1 MAEAGAEKEM
11 SFWEHLDVL
20 RGSLFRALGAV
31 CLCSVLGLVFREFL
45 FDGIVLAPTRSDA
58 QFFVHLKASFAVG
71 LIVAFPYVVWELWRF
86 LAPALYEKEKK
97 AVRAAFGMATGL
109 FYLGVLVG
117 YFIVLPVCLQFFMN
131 YTVSDAVANTITI
144 GSYMSMFFSMVLL
157 IGVVFEFPTVV
168 LALNRLGVLDRS
180 VLRKGRR
187 YAVVVVLV
195 LAALI
200 TPSDPFSMF
209 VLAIPLYFL
218 YEFSILLC
226 SKSAESPET
235 NELAG
240 GVPVPPGGVAGHL
253 PQRGGAPPALP
264 RAGAG
269 GARGLRSGPG
279 AGLGGFVRGVLLR
292 APRRRDLL

>member
-45 FDGIVLAPTRSDA
+45 FDGIVLAPTRSDFIVYRLLGWSFSMELINVEISA

-187 YAVVVVLV
+187 YAVVIVLV

-218 YEFSILLC
+218 YELSILLC
-226 SKSAESPET
+226 SRSAENPEMK
-235 NELAG
+235 E
-240 GVPVPPGGVAGHL
+240 
-253 PQRGGAPPALP
+253 
-264 RAGAG
+264 
-269 GARGLRSGPG
+269 
-279 AGLGGFVRGVLLR
+279 
-292 APRRRDLL
+292 

>member
-11 SFWEHLDVL
+11 SFWDHLDVL
-20 RGSLFRALGAV
+20 RGSLFRALGAI

-45 FDGIVLAPTRSDA
+45 FDGIVLAPTRSNFIVYRLLGWGFSMELINVEISA
-58 QFFVHLKASFAVG
+58 QFFVHLKAAFAVG

-86 LAPALYEKEKK
+86 LAPALYEREKK
-97 AVRAAFGMATGL
+97 AVRTAFGMSTGL

-131 YTVSDAVANTITI
+131 YKVSDAVANTITI

-168 LALNRLGVLDRS
+168 LVLS
-180 VLRKGRR
+180 
-187 YAVVVVLV
+187 
-195 LAALI
+195 ALI

-235 NELAG
+235 NE
-240 GVPVPPGGVAGHL
+240 
-253 PQRGGAPPALP
+253 
-264 RAGAG
+264 
-269 GARGLRSGPG
+269 
-279 AGLGGFVRGVLLR
+279 
-292 APRRRDLL
+292 

>member
-1 MAEAGAEKEM
+1 M

-20 RGSLFRALGAV
+20 RGSLFRAIGAV

-45 FDGIVLAPTRSDA
+45 FDGIVLAPTRSDFIVYRLLGWAFSMELINVEISA

-97 AVRAAFGMATGL
+97 AVRTAFLMATGL

-144 GSYMSMFFSMVLL
+144 GSYMSMFLSMVLL

-180 VLRKGRR
+180 ALRKGRR
-187 YAVVVVLV
+187 YAVVIVLV

-235 NELAG
+235 NE
-240 GVPVPPGGVAGHL
+240 
-253 PQRGGAPPALP
+253 
-264 RAGAG
+264 
-269 GARGLRSGPG
+269 
-279 AGLGGFVRGVLLR
+279 
-292 APRRRDLL
+292 

>member
-45 FDGIVLAPTRSDA
+45 FDGIVLAPTRSDFIVYRLLGWAFSMELINVEISA

-187 YAVVVVLV
+187 YAVVIVLV

-235 NELAG
+235 NE
-240 GVPVPPGGVAGHL
+240 
-253 PQRGGAPPALP
+253 
-264 RAGAG
+264 
-269 GARGLRSGPG
+269 
-279 AGLGGFVRGVLLR
+279 
-292 APRRRDLL
+292 

>member
-1 MAEAGAEKEM
+1 M
-11 SFWEHLDVL
+11 SFWDHLDVL
-20 RGSLFRALGAV
+20 RGSLFRALGAI

-45 FDGIVLAPTRSDA
+45 FDGIVLAPTRSDFIVYRLLGWGFSMELINVEISA
-58 QFFVHLKASFAVG
+58 QFFVHLKAAFAVG

-86 LAPALYEKEKK
+86 LAPALYEREKK
-97 AVRAAFGMATGL
+97 AVRTAFGMSTGL

-131 YTVSDAVANTITI
+131 YKVSDAVANTITI

-168 LALNRLGVLDRS
+168 LVLNRLGVLDRS
-180 VLRKGRR
+180 ALRKGRR
-187 YAVVVVLV
+187 YAVIIVLV
-195 LAALI
+195 LSALI

-226 SKSAESPET
+226 SKLAESPET
-235 NELAG
+235 NE
-240 GVPVPPGGVAGHL
+240 
-253 PQRGGAPPALP
+253 
-264 RAGAG
+264 
-269 GARGLRSGPG
+269 
-279 AGLGGFVRGVLLR
+279 
-292 APRRRDLL
+292 

>member
-1 MAEAGAEKEM
+1 VAEAGAEKEM

-20 RGSLFRALGAV
+20 RGSLFRAIGAV

-45 FDGIVLAPTRSDA
+45 FDGIVLAPTRSDFIVYRLLGWAFSMELINVEISA

-97 AVRAAFGMATGL
+97 AVRTAFGMATGL

-180 VLRKGRR
+180 ALRKGRR
-187 YAVVVVLV
+187 YAVVIVLV

-235 NELAG
+235 NE
-240 GVPVPPGGVAGHL
+240 
-253 PQRGGAPPALP
+253 
-264 RAGAG
+264 
-269 GARGLRSGPG
+269 
-279 AGLGGFVRGVLLR
+279 
-292 APRRRDLL
+292 

>member
-20 RGSLFRALGAV
+20 RGSLFRAIGAV

-45 FDGIVLAPTRSDA
+45 FDGIVLAPTRSDFIVYRLLGWAFSMELINVEISA

-97 AVRAAFGMATGL
+97 AVRTAFGMATGL

-180 VLRKGRR
+180 ALRKGRR
-187 YAVVVVLV
+187 YAVVIVLV

-235 NELAG
+235 NE
-240 GVPVPPGGVAGHL
+240 
-253 PQRGGAPPALP
+253 
-264 RAGAG
+264 
-269 GARGLRSGPG
+269 
-279 AGLGGFVRGVLLR
+279 
-292 APRRRDLL
+292 

>member
-1 MAEAGAEKEM
+1 MAGADAEKEM
-11 SFWEHLDVL
+11 SFWDHLDVL
-20 RGSLFRALGAV
+20 RGSLFRAIGAV
-31 CLCSVLGLVFREFL
+31 CLCSVLGLVFRELL
-45 FDGIVLAPTRSDA
+45 FDGIVLAPTRPDFIVYRLLGWSFSMELINVEISA

-97 AVRAAFGMATGL
+97 AVRTAFLMATGL

-168 LALNRLGVLDRS
+168 LVLNRLGVLDRG

-187 YAVVVVLV
+187 YAVVIVLV

-218 YEFSILLC
+218 YELSILLC
-226 SKSAESPET
+226 SRSAENPET
-235 NELAG
+235 KE
-240 GVPVPPGGVAGHL
+240 
-253 PQRGGAPPALP
+253 
-264 RAGAG
+264 
-269 GARGLRSGPG
+269 
-279 AGLGGFVRGVLLR
+279 
-292 APRRRDLL
+292 

>member
-1 MAEAGAEKEM
+1 M

-45 FDGIVLAPTRSDA
+45 FDGIVLAPTRSDFIVYRLLGWSFSMELINVEISA

-168 LALNRLGVLDRS
+168 LALNRLGVLDRG

-187 YAVVVVLV
+187 YAVIVVLV

-235 NELAG
+235 NE
-240 GVPVPPGGVAGHL
+240 
-253 PQRGGAPPALP
+253 
-264 RAGAG
+264 
-269 GARGLRSGPG
+269 
-279 AGLGGFVRGVLLR
+279 
-292 APRRRDLL
+292 